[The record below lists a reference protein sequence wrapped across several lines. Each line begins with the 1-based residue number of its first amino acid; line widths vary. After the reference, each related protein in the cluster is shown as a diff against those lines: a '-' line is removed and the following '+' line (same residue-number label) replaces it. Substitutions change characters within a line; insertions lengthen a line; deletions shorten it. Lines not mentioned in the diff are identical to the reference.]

1 MVYTYQVDLRCAC
14 WIYTSTI
21 GRNGHRRD
29 WRDLVLGEYG
39 YGGWRD
45 IQGKLR
51 EEHYHVDVH
60 VLIDITL
67 TRKDL

>member
-1 MVYTYQVDLRCAC
+1 MATDVTRV
-14 WIYTSTI
+14 TSS
-21 GRNGHRRD
+21 
-29 WRDLVLGEYG
+29 LGGYG

-51 EEHYHVDVH
+51 EERNHVDVH